1 MYIYINVY
9 GYGYIGYINVYNL
22 SKLYN
27 PTNKYMSYTNKLC
40 GWIFMYITAS
50 DTTYQLIQQTNLY
63 IIPSI
68 RYKVVPPQL

>member
-1 MYIYINVY
+1 MCKQYIYIFDYGYGYITTGIYIYMYIYINVY

-40 GWIFMYITAS
+40 G
-50 DTTYQLIQQTNLY
+50 
-63 IIPSI
+63 
-68 RYKVVPPQL
+68 